1 MKTIKIN
8 ENVYKFINKN
18 YKAIITGLL
27 TIMAVCVLNI
37 TINTAQYFTE
47 CNVREEMTNQQE
59 QTIAEMQIQTDLL
72 LNQNGYKWNGAKVE
86 EISNKN

>member
-1 MKTIKIN
+1 MKIN

-18 YKAIITGLL
+18 YKTIMTGLL
-27 TIMAVCVLNI
+27 TIMAVCVMNI
-37 TINTAQYFTE
+37 TISTAQYFTE
-47 CNVREEMTNQQE
+47 CNVREEMKTQQE

-86 EISNKN
+86 EINSKN